1 MKLSLC
7 TIVKNEADQ
16 LADFLESIHSAVD
29 EIILVDTGST
39 DATRKIAQRYGCKIF
54 SFPWIDDFSAARN
67 FSIDQASG
75 EWALIL
81 DPDERIA
88 IDDIHQLRQLIINNA
103 VGGYRFTIRSYS
115 NSLSERF
122 RWLRCEGEYSEEKDY
137 PVWTS
142 SSQIRLFRRLS
153 NIRFTGEVYENTDHS
168 FYDNNLI
175 LHTSPIP
182 IHHYGLCI
190 EPQCLLARC
199 QEYIKL
205 GYKKI
210 VSHPYSSQA
219 FFELASNLF
228 ELNEIDASI
237 KLLEVAIDLDASRTD
252 AHELLGIAY
261 LKKENYSYALSC
273 FEKAAEQNPYRV
285 EILNHI
291 AGIYLIMDDASHA
304 LPILERALFI
314 NHRHPE
320 TIYHIA
326 HIFHQK
332 QQTDTALQFVNKL
345 LEISPEDSRGII
357 LKAHILASQHEY
369 DTATLKT

>member
-7 TIVKNEADQ
+7 TIVKNEASQ
-16 LADFLESIHSAVD
+16 LADFLESIRSAVD

-39 DATRKIAQRYGCKIF
+39 DATRKIAQQYGCKFF

-67 FSIDQASG
+67 FSIDQASS

-88 IDDIHQLRQLIINNA
+88 VDDIHQLRQHISNNA

-115 NSLSERF
+115 NFQSERF
-122 RWLRCEGEYSEEKDY
+122 RWTRCEGEYSEEKDY
-137 PVWTS
+137 PVWTGA
-142 SSQIRLFRRLS
+142 SQIRLFRRLS
-153 NIRFTGEVYENTDHS
+153 DIRFTGEVYENADHS
-168 FYDNNLI
+168 FYENNLV

-190 EPQCLLARC
+190 EPQRLLARC
-199 QEYIKL
+199 HDYIKL

-228 ELNEIDASI
+228 ELNELEASI
-237 KLLEVAIDLDASRTD
+237 KLLEQAIELDESRTD
-252 AHELLGIAY
+252 AQEMLGISY
-261 LKKENYSYALSC
+261 LKKENYSRALSC
-273 FEKAAEQNPYRV
+273 FEKAAEHNPYRV

-291 AGIYLIMDDASHA
+291 AEIYFLMDDADHA
-304 LPILERALFI
+304 MSILERAFFI
-314 NHRHPE
+314 DHRHPE
-320 TIYHIA
+320 TIYQIA
-326 HIFHQK
+326 NILHRR
-332 QQTDTALQFVNKL
+332 QQTDAALKFINKL
-345 LEISPEDSRGII
+345 LETSPEHRRGII
-357 LKAHILASQHEY
+357 LKTNILATQKEY
-369 DTATLKT
+369 DTATITI